1 MDKYTEVV
9 KEIQRGNHEA
19 RNMLENQLK
28 QDYQYMVANV
38 NDLAQAEGLLRSAIA
53 SAMANITPT
62 SSPDGIGE
70 SVRRNLEWN
79 LTRASQVRRDYNQGN
94 NYDDETVTFSQSG
107 TYRMNN
113 NPQGGYA
120 GPAGYQN
127 NGYSQQNTY
136 NDRTNNYNQT
146 NNFSGN
152 NNAGYGQQSNINNNA
167 GYGQQSNINNNAGY
181 RQQNNINNGAGYR
194 QQNNI
199 NNAARPQAPSNAAK
213 NNNKKNFIKYALIGA
228 GIPAIIII
236 GIVLYNVFLKNEPSS
251 SSSGGNSTKRVV
263 SGIDDNTGN
272 STEDYSYQ
280 DDTEDTSYNDTETSD
295 NNIASDTGYEV
306 VIEDYF
312 YYYSNENAE
321 GMKLCYLD
329 CIRDSMEKDMY
340 SSVSGANSMD
350 DYWQVMENGYGSD
363 FQITAD
369 IVSTEECDA
378 ATVLG
383 LESHVQTTYG
393 EKVTIDRA
401 IIANLHET
409 CSGSLTTYSFDESI
423 YVAYIDGAWYMIGTV
438 LQ

>member
-1 MDKYTEVV
+1 MDKYTEIV
-9 KEIQRGNHEA
+9 KEIQRGNREA

-53 SAMANITPT
+53 SAMANITST

-94 NYDDETVTFSQSG
+94 NYGDGTVTFSRSG
-107 TYRMNN
+107 TYSMNN

-120 GPAGYQN
+120 GPAGYRN
-127 NGYSQQNTY
+127 NDYGQQNIY
-136 NDRTNNYNQT
+136 NGRTNNYNQA

-152 NNAGYGQQSNINNNA
+152 NNAGYGQQSNINNGA
-167 GYGQQSNINNNAGY
+167 GYGQRS
-181 RQQNNINNGAGYR
+181 NINNGAGYG

-199 NNAARPQAPSNAAK
+199 NNAARPQTPSNTAPK
-213 NNNKKNFIKYALIGA
+213 TNNKKNFIKYALIGA
-228 GIPAIIII
+228 GILAIIII
-236 GIVLYNVFLKNEPSS
+236 GIVLYNVFFKDNSS
-251 SSSGGNSTKRVV
+251 KKVV

-295 NNIASDTGYEV
+295 NNIASDTGYEI

-312 YYYSNENAE
+312 SYYSNEDAE

-340 SSVSGANSMD
+340 SSVSGAKSMD
-350 DYWQVMENGYGSD
+350 DYWQVMEDGYGSD
-363 FQITAD
+363 FVISAE
-369 IVSTEECDA
+369 IKSVNECDA
-378 ATVLG
+378 STIAG
-383 LESHVQTTYG
+383 LEAHVQTTYG
-393 EKVTIDRA
+393 GTVTIDRA
-401 IIANLHET
+401 VIANLHET
-409 CSGSLTTYSFDESI
+409 CRGSLKSYSFDESI

>member
-1 MDKYTEVV
+1 MDKYTEIV
-9 KEIQRGNHEA
+9 KEIQRGNREA

-38 NDLAQAEGLLRSAIA
+38 NDLAQAEGLLRSAVA
-53 SAMANITPT
+53 SAMANITST

-94 NYDDETVTFSQSG
+94 NYGDGTVTFSRSG
-107 TYRMNN
+107 TYSMNN

-120 GPAGYQN
+120 GPAGYRN
-127 NGYSQQNTY
+127 NGYGQQNIY
-136 NDRTNNYNQT
+136 NGRTNNYNQA

-152 NNAGYGQQSNINNNA
+152 NNAGYGQQSNINNGA
-167 GYGQQSNINNNAGY
+167 GYG
-181 RQQNNINNGAGYR
+181 

-199 NNAARPQAPSNAAK
+199 NNAARPQTPSNTAPK
-213 NNNKKNFIKYALIGA
+213 TNNKKNFIKYALIGA
-228 GIPAIIII
+228 GILAIIII
-236 GIVLYNVFLKNEPSS
+236 GIVLYNVFFKDEPGS
-251 SSSGGNSTKRVV
+251 SSSGGNSSKKVV

-280 DDTEDTSYNDTETSD
+280 DDTEDTSYNDAETSD
-295 NNIASDTGYEV
+295 NNIASDTGYEI

-312 YYYSNENAE
+312 SYYSNEDAE

-340 SSVSGANSMD
+340 SSVSGAKSMD
-350 DYWQVMENGYGSD
+350 DYWQVMEDGYGSD
-363 FQITAD
+363 FVISAE
-369 IVSTEECDA
+369 IKSVNECDA
-378 ATVLG
+378 STIAG
-383 LESHVQTTYG
+383 LEAHVQTTYG
-393 EKVTIDRA
+393 GTVTIDRA
-401 IIANLHET
+401 VIANLHET
-409 CSGSLTTYSFDESI
+409 CRGSLKSYSFDESI

>member
-1 MDKYTEVV
+1 MDKYTEIV
-9 KEIQRGNHEA
+9 KEIQRGNREA

-53 SAMANITPT
+53 SAMANITST

-94 NYDDETVTFSQSG
+94 NYGDGTVTFSRSG
-107 TYRMNN
+107 TYSMNN
-113 NPQGGYA
+113 TPQGGYA
-120 GPAGYQN
+120 GPAGYRN
-127 NGYSQQNTY
+127 NGYGQQNIY
-136 NDRTNNYNQT
+136 NGRTNNYNQA

-152 NNAGYGQQSNINNNA
+152 NNAGYGQQSNINNGA
-167 GYGQQSNINNNAGY
+167 GYGQRS
-181 RQQNNINNGAGYR
+181 NINNGAGYG

-199 NNAARPQAPSNAAK
+199 NNAARPQTPSNTAPK
-213 NNNKKNFIKYALIGA
+213 TNNKKNFIKYALIGA
-228 GIPAIIII
+228 GILAIIII
-236 GIVLYNVFLKNEPSS
+236 GIVLYNVFFKDNSS
-251 SSSGGNSTKRVV
+251 KKVV

-295 NNIASDTGYEV
+295 NNIASDTGYEI

-312 YYYSNENAE
+312 SYYSNEDAE

-340 SSVSGANSMD
+340 SSVSGAKSMD
-350 DYWQVMENGYGSD
+350 DYWQVMEDGYGSD
-363 FQITAD
+363 FVISAE
-369 IVSTEECDA
+369 IKSVNECDA
-378 ATVLG
+378 STIAG
-383 LESHVQTTYG
+383 LEAHVQTTYG
-393 EKVTIDRA
+393 GTVTIDRA
-401 IIANLHET
+401 VIANLHET
-409 CSGSLTTYSFDESI
+409 CRGSLKSYSFDESI

>member
-1 MDKYTEVV
+1 MDKYTEIV
-9 KEIQRGNHEA
+9 KEIQRGNREA

-53 SAMANITPT
+53 SAMANITST

-94 NYDDETVTFSQSG
+94 NYGDDTVTFSRSG
-107 TYRMNN
+107 TYSMNN

-120 GPAGYQN
+120 GPAGYRN
-127 NGYSQQNTY
+127 NGYGQQNIY
-136 NDRTNNYNQT
+136 NDRTNNYNQA

-152 NNAGYGQQSNINNNA
+152 NNAGYGQQSNINNGA
-167 GYGQQSNINNNAGY
+167 GYGQRSNINNGSGY
-181 RQQNNINNGAGYR
+181 G

-199 NNAARPQAPSNAAK
+199 NNAARPQTPSNTAPK
-213 NNNKKNFIKYALIGA
+213 TNNKKNFIKYALIGA

-236 GIVLYNVFLKNEPSS
+236 GIVLYNVFLNPKPGS
-251 SSSGGNSTKRVV
+251 SSSGGNSSKKVV

-295 NNIASDTGYEV
+295 NNIASDTGYEI

-312 YYYSNENAE
+312 SYYSNEDAE

-340 SSVSGANSMD
+340 SSVSGAKSMD
-350 DYWQVMENGYGSD
+350 DYWQVMEDGYGSD
-363 FQITAD
+363 FVISAE
-369 IVSTEECDA
+369 IKSVNECDA
-378 ATVLG
+378 STIAG
-383 LESHVQTTYG
+383 LEAHVQTTYG
-393 EKVTIDRA
+393 GTVTIDRA
-401 IIANLHET
+401 VIANLHET
-409 CSGSLTTYSFDESI
+409 CRGSLKSYSFDESI

>member
-1 MDKYTEVV
+1 MDKYTEIV
-9 KEIQRGNHEA
+9 KEIQRGNQEA

-53 SAMANITPT
+53 SAMANITST

-79 LTRASQVRRDYNQGN
+79 LTRVSQVRRDYNQGN
-94 NYDDETVTFSQSG
+94 NYGDGTVTFSQNG
-107 TYRMNN
+107 AYRMNN
-113 NPQGGYA
+113 NFQGGYA
-120 GPAGYQN
+120 GPAGYRN
-127 NGYSQQNTY
+127 NGYVQQNTY

-146 NNFSGN
+146 NNFNGN
-152 NNAGYGQQSNINNNA
+152 NNAGYGQQSNINNGA
-167 GYGQQSNINNNAGY
+167 GYGQRSNINNGSGY
-181 RQQNNINNGAGYR
+181 G

-199 NNAARPQAPSNAAK
+199 NNAARPQTPSNTAPK
-213 NNNKKNFIKYALIGA
+213 TNNKKNFIKYALIGA
-228 GIPAIIII
+228 GILAIIII
-236 GIVLYNVFLKNEPSS
+236 GIVLYNVFFKDNSS
-251 SSSGGNSTKRVV
+251 KKVV

-295 NNIASDTGYEV
+295 NNIASDTGYEI

-312 YYYSNENAE
+312 YYYSNEDAE

-369 IVSTEECDA
+369 IASTEECDA
-378 ATVLG
+378 STVLG
-383 LESHVQTTYG
+383 LESHIQTTYG

-409 CSGSLTTYSFDESI
+409 CSGSLKTYSFDESI
-423 YVAYIDGAWYMIGTV
+423 YVAYINGAWYMIGTV

>member
-1 MDKYTEVV
+1 MDKYTEIV
-9 KEIQRGNHEA
+9 KEIQRGNREA

-53 SAMANITPT
+53 SAMANITST

-94 NYDDETVTFSQSG
+94 NYGDGTVTFSRGG
-107 TYRMNN
+107 TYSMNN

-120 GPAGYQN
+120 GPAGYRN
-127 NGYSQQNTY
+127 NGYGQQNIY
-136 NDRTNNYNQT
+136 NGRTNNYNQA

-152 NNAGYGQQSNINNNA
+152 NNAGYGQQ
-167 GYGQQSNINNNAGY
+167 
-181 RQQNNINNGAGYR
+181 RNINNGAGYGQR
-194 QQNNI
+194 SNINNGAGYGQQNNI
-199 NNAARPQAPSNAAK
+199 NNAARPQTPSNTAPK
-213 NNNKKNFIKYALIGA
+213 TNNKKNFIKYALIGA
-228 GIPAIIII
+228 GILAIIII
-236 GIVLYNVFLKNEPSS
+236 GIVLYNVFFKDEPGS
-251 SSSGGNSTKRVV
+251 SSSGGNSSKKVV

-295 NNIASDTGYEV
+295 NNIASDTGYEI

-312 YYYSNENAE
+312 SYYSNEDAE

-340 SSVSGANSMD
+340 SSVSGAKSMD
-350 DYWQVMENGYGSD
+350 DYWQVMEDGYGSD
-363 FQITAD
+363 FVISAE
-369 IVSTEECDA
+369 IKSVNECDA
-378 ATVLG
+378 STIAG
-383 LESHVQTTYG
+383 LEAHVQTTYG
-393 EKVTIDRA
+393 GTVTIDRA
-401 IIANLHET
+401 VIANLHET
-409 CSGSLTTYSFDESI
+409 CRGSLKSYSFDESI

>member
-1 MDKYTEVV
+1 MDKYTEIV
-9 KEIQRGNHEA
+9 KEIQRGNQEA

-53 SAMANITPT
+53 SAMANITST

-94 NYDDETVTFSQSG
+94 NYGDGTVTFSQNG
-107 TYRMNN
+107 AYRMNN
-113 NPQGGYA
+113 NSQGGYA
-120 GPAGYQN
+120 GPAGYRN
-127 NGYSQQNTY
+127 NGYVQQNTY

-146 NNFSGN
+146 NNLGGN
-152 NNAGYGQQSNINNNA
+152 NNAGYGQQSNINNGA
-167 GYGQQSNINNNAGY
+167 GYGQRSNINNGSGY
-181 RQQNNINNGAGYR
+181 G

-199 NNAARPQAPSNAAK
+199 NNAARPQTPSNTAPK
-213 NNNKKNFIKYALIGA
+213 TNNKKNFIKYALIGA
-228 GIPAIIII
+228 GILAIIII
-236 GIVLYNVFLKNEPSS
+236 GIVLYNVFFKDNSS
-251 SSSGGNSTKRVV
+251 KKVV

-295 NNIASDTGYEV
+295 NNIASDTGYEI

-312 YYYSNENAE
+312 YYYSNEDAE

-350 DYWQVMENGYGSD
+350 DYWQVMENCYGSD

-369 IVSTEECDA
+369 IASTEECDA
-378 ATVLG
+378 STVLG
-383 LESHVQTTYG
+383 LESHIQTTYG

-423 YVAYIDGAWYMIGTV
+423 YVAYINGAWYMIGTV

>member
-1 MDKYTEVV
+1 MDKYTEIV
-9 KEIQRGNHEA
+9 KEIQRGNREA

-53 SAMANITPT
+53 SAMANITST

-94 NYDDETVTFSQSG
+94 NYGDGTVTFSRSG
-107 TYRMNN
+107 TYSMNN

-120 GPAGYQN
+120 GPAGYRN
-127 NGYSQQNTY
+127 NGYGQQNIY
-136 NDRTNNYNQT
+136 NGRTNNYNQA

-152 NNAGYGQQSNINNNA
+152 NNAGYGQQSNINNGS
-167 GYGQQSNINNNAGY
+167 GYG
-181 RQQNNINNGAGYR
+181 

-199 NNAARPQAPSNAAK
+199 NNAVRSQTPSNTAPK
-213 NNNKKNFIKYALIGA
+213 TNNKKNFIKYALIGA
-228 GIPAIIII
+228 GILAIIII
-236 GIVLYNVFLKNEPSS
+236 GIVLYNVFFKDNSS
-251 SSSGGNSTKRVV
+251 KKVV

-295 NNIASDTGYEV
+295 NNIASDTGYEI

-312 YYYSNENAE
+312 SYYSNEDAE

-340 SSVSGANSMD
+340 SSVSGAKSMD
-350 DYWQVMENGYGSD
+350 DYWQVMEDGYGSD
-363 FQITAD
+363 FVISAE
-369 IVSTEECDA
+369 IKSVNECDA
-378 ATVLG
+378 STIAG
-383 LESHVQTTYG
+383 LEAHVQTTYG
-393 EKVTIDRA
+393 GTVTIDRA
-401 IIANLHET
+401 VIANLHET
-409 CSGSLTTYSFDESI
+409 CRGSLKSYSFDESI

>member
-1 MDKYTEVV
+1 MDKYTEIV
-9 KEIQRGNHEA
+9 KEIQRGNREA

-53 SAMANITPT
+53 SAMANITST

-94 NYDDETVTFSQSG
+94 NYGDGTVTFSRSG
-107 TYRMNN
+107 TYSMNN

-120 GPAGYQN
+120 GPTGYRN
-127 NGYSQQNTY
+127 NGYGQQNIY
-136 NDRTNNYNQT
+136 NGRTNNYNQA

-152 NNAGYGQQSNINNNA
+152 NNAGYGQQSNINNGA
-167 GYGQQSNINNNAGY
+167 GYGQRS
-181 RQQNNINNGAGYR
+181 NINNGAGYG

-199 NNAARPQAPSNAAK
+199 NNAARPQTPSNTAPK
-213 NNNKKNFIKYALIGA
+213 TNNKKNFIKYALIGA
-228 GIPAIIII
+228 GILAIIII
-236 GIVLYNVFLKNEPSS
+236 GIVLYNVFFKDNSS
-251 SSSGGNSTKRVV
+251 KKIV

-295 NNIASDTGYEV
+295 NNIASDTGYEI

-312 YYYSNENAE
+312 SYYSNEDAE

-340 SSVSGANSMD
+340 SSVSGAKSMD
-350 DYWQVMENGYGSD
+350 DYWQVMEDGYGSD
-363 FQITAD
+363 FVISAE
-369 IVSTEECDA
+369 IKSVNECDA
-378 ATVLG
+378 STIAG
-383 LESHVQTTYG
+383 LEAHVQTTYG
-393 EKVTIDRA
+393 GTVTIDRA
-401 IIANLHET
+401 VIANLHET
-409 CSGSLTTYSFDESI
+409 CRGSLKSYSFDESI

>member
-1 MDKYTEVV
+1 MDKYTEIV
-9 KEIQRGNHEA
+9 KEIQRGNQEA

-62 SSPDGIGE
+62 SNPDGIGE

-94 NYDDETVTFSQSG
+94 NYGDDTVTFSRSG
-107 TYRMNN
+107 TYSMNN

-120 GPAGYQN
+120 GPAGYRN
-127 NGYSQQNTY
+127 NGYGQQNIY
-136 NDRTNNYNQT
+136 NDRTNNYNQA

-152 NNAGYGQQSNINNNA
+152 NNAGYGQQSNINNGA
-167 GYGQQSNINNNAGY
+167 GYGQRSNINNGSGY
-181 RQQNNINNGAGYR
+181 G

-199 NNAARPQAPSNAAK
+199 NNAARPQTPSNTAPK
-213 NNNKKNFIKYALIGA
+213 TNKNKKNFIKYALIGA

-236 GIVLYNVFLKNEPSS
+236 GIVLYNVFFKDNSS
-251 SSSGGNSTKRVV
+251 KKVV
-263 SGIDDNTGN
+263 SGIDYNTGN

-295 NNIASDTGYEV
+295 NNIASDTGYEI

-312 YYYSNENAE
+312 YYYSNEDAE

-369 IVSTEECDA
+369 IASTEECDA
-378 ATVLG
+378 STVLG
-383 LESHVQTTYG
+383 LESHIQTTYG

-409 CSGSLTTYSFDESI
+409 CSGSLTTHSFDESI
-423 YVAYIDGAWYMIGTV
+423 YVAYINGAWYMIGTV

>member
-1 MDKYTEVV
+1 MDKYTEIV
-9 KEIQRGNHEA
+9 KEIQRGNQEA

-53 SAMANITPT
+53 SAMANITST

-94 NYDDETVTFSQSG
+94 NYGDGTVTFSQNG
-107 TYRMNN
+107 AYRMNN
-113 NPQGGYA
+113 NSQGGYA
-120 GPAGYQN
+120 GPAGYRN
-127 NGYSQQNTY
+127 NGYGQQNIY
-136 NDRTNNYNQT
+136 NDRTNNYNQA

-152 NNAGYGQQSNINNNA
+152 NNAGYGQQSNINNGA
-167 GYGQQSNINNNAGY
+167 GYGQRSNINNGSGY
-181 RQQNNINNGAGYR
+181 G

-199 NNAARPQAPSNAAK
+199 NNAARPQTPSNTAPK
-213 NNNKKNFIKYALIGA
+213 TNKNKKNFIKYALIGA

-236 GIVLYNVFLKNEPSS
+236 GIVLYNVFFKDNSS
-251 SSSGGNSTKRVV
+251 KKVV

-295 NNIASDTGYEV
+295 NNIASDTGYEI

-312 YYYSNENAE
+312 YYYSNEDAE

-369 IVSTEECDA
+369 IASTEECDA
-378 ATVLG
+378 STVLG
-383 LESHVQTTYG
+383 LESHIQTTYG

-409 CSGSLTTYSFDESI
+409 CSGSLTTHSFDESI
-423 YVAYIDGAWYMIGTV
+423 YVAYINGAWYMIGTV

>member
-1 MDKYTEVV
+1 MDKYTEIV
-9 KEIQRGNHEA
+9 KEIQRGNQEA

-38 NDLAQAEGLLRSAIA
+38 NDMAQAEGLLRSAIA

-62 SSPDGIGE
+62 SNPDGIGE

-94 NYDDETVTFSQSG
+94 NYGDDTVTFSRSG
-107 TYRMNN
+107 TYSMNN

-120 GPAGYQN
+120 GPAGYRN
-127 NGYSQQNTY
+127 NGYGQQNTY
-136 NDRTNNYNQT
+136 NDRTNNYNQA
-146 NNFSGN
+146 NNLGGN
-152 NNAGYGQQSNINNNA
+152 NNAGYG
-167 GYGQQSNINNNAGY
+167 
-181 RQQNNINNGAGYR
+181 

-199 NNAARPQAPSNAAK
+199 NNAARPQTPSNAAPK
-213 NNNKKNFIKYALIGA
+213 TNNNKKNFIKYALIGA

-236 GIVLYNVFLKNEPSS
+236 GIVLYNVFFKDDPSS
-251 SSSGGNSTKRVV
+251 SKKVV
-263 SGIDDNTGN
+263 SGIDDNTGK

-280 DDTEDTSYNDTETSD
+280 DDTEDTSYNDTETSE
-295 NNIASDTGYEV
+295 NNIASDTGYEI

-312 YYYSNENAE
+312 YYYSNEDAE

-350 DYWQVMENGYGSD
+350 DYWQVMEDGYGSD

-378 ATVLG
+378 STVLG

-423 YVAYIDGAWYMIGTV
+423 YVAYINGAWYMIGTV

>member
-1 MDKYTEVV
+1 MDKYTEIV
-9 KEIQRGNHEA
+9 KEIQRGNQEA

-53 SAMANITPT
+53 SAMANITST

-94 NYDDETVTFSQSG
+94 NYGDDTVTFSQNG
-107 TYRMNN
+107 AYRMNN
-113 NPQGGYA
+113 NSQGGYA
-120 GPAGYQN
+120 GPAGYRN
-127 NGYSQQNTY
+127 NGYGQQNIY
-136 NDRTNNYNQT
+136 NDRTNNYNQA

-152 NNAGYGQQSNINNNA
+152 NNAGYGQQSNINNGA
-167 GYGQQSNINNNAGY
+167 GYGQRSNINNGSGY
-181 RQQNNINNGAGYR
+181 G

-199 NNAARPQAPSNAAK
+199 NNAARPQTPSNTAPK
-213 NNNKKNFIKYALIGA
+213 TNKNKKNFIKYALIGA
-228 GIPAIIII
+228 GILAIIII
-236 GIVLYNVFLKNEPSS
+236 GIVLYNVFFKDNSS
-251 SSSGGNSTKRVV
+251 KKVV
-263 SGIDDNTGN
+263 SGVDDNTGN

-295 NNIASDTGYEV
+295 NNIASDTGYEI

-312 YYYSNENAE
+312 YYYSNEDAE

-369 IVSTEECDA
+369 IASTEECDA
-378 ATVLG
+378 STVLG
-383 LESHVQTTYG
+383 LESHIQTTYG

-409 CSGSLTTYSFDESI
+409 CSGSLKTYSFDESI
-423 YVAYIDGAWYMIGTV
+423 YVAYINGAWYMIGTV

>member
-1 MDKYTEVV
+1 MDKYTEIV
-9 KEIQRGNHEA
+9 KEIQRGNREA

-38 NDLAQAEGLLRSAIA
+38 NDLAQAEGLLRSAVA
-53 SAMANITPT
+53 SAMANITST

-94 NYDDETVTFSQSG
+94 NYGDGTVTFSRSG
-107 TYRMNN
+107 TYSMNN

-120 GPAGYQN
+120 GPAGYRN
-127 NGYSQQNTY
+127 NGYGQQNIY
-136 NDRTNNYNQT
+136 NGRTNNYNQA

-152 NNAGYGQQSNINNNA
+152 NNAGYGQQSNINNGA
-167 GYGQQSNINNNAGY
+167 GYGQRS
-181 RQQNNINNGAGYR
+181 NINNGAGYG

-199 NNAARPQAPSNAAK
+199 NNAARPQTPSNTAPK
-213 NNNKKNFIKYALIGA
+213 TNNKKNFIKYALIGA
-228 GIPAIIII
+228 GILAIIII
-236 GIVLYNVFLKNEPSS
+236 GIVLYNVFFKDNSS
-251 SSSGGNSTKRVV
+251 KKVV

-295 NNIASDTGYEV
+295 NNIASDTGYEI

-312 YYYSNENAE
+312 SYYSNEDAE

-340 SSVSGANSMD
+340 SSVSGAKSMD
-350 DYWQVMENGYGSD
+350 DYWQVMEDGYGSD
-363 FQITAD
+363 FVISAE
-369 IVSTEECDA
+369 IKSVNECDA
-378 ATVLG
+378 STIAG
-383 LESHVQTTYG
+383 LEAHVQTTYG
-393 EKVTIDRA
+393 GTVTIDRA
-401 IIANLHET
+401 VIANLHET
-409 CSGSLTTYSFDESI
+409 CRGSLKSYSFDESI

>member
-1 MDKYTEVV
+1 MDKYTEIV
-9 KEIQRGNHEA
+9 KEIQRGNREA

-62 SSPDGIGE
+62 SNPDGIGE

-94 NYDDETVTFSQSG
+94 NYGDDTVTFSRSG
-107 TYRMNN
+107 TYSMNN

-120 GPAGYQN
+120 GPAGYRN
-127 NGYSQQNTY
+127 NGYGQQNIY
-136 NDRTNNYNQT
+136 NDRTNNYNQA

-152 NNAGYGQQSNINNNA
+152 NNAGYGQQSNINNGA
-167 GYGQQSNINNNAGY
+167 GYGQRSNINNGSGY
-181 RQQNNINNGAGYR
+181 G

-199 NNAARPQAPSNAAK
+199 NNAARPQTPSNAAPK
-213 NNNKKNFIKYALIGA
+213 TNNNKKNFIKYALIGA

-236 GIVLYNVFLKNEPSS
+236 GIVLYIVFLKPKPGS
-251 SSSGGNSTKRVV
+251 SSSGGNSSKKVV
-263 SGIDDNTGN
+263 SDIDDNTGN

-295 NNIASDTGYEV
+295 NNIASDTGYEI

-312 YYYSNENAE
+312 YYYSNEDAE

-329 CIRDSMEKDMY
+329 CIRDSVEKDMY

-369 IVSTEECDA
+369 IVSTDECDA
-378 ATVLG
+378 STVLG
-383 LESHVQTTYG
+383 LESHIQTTYG

-423 YVAYIDGAWYMIGTV
+423 YVAYINGAWYMIGTV

>member
-1 MDKYTEVV
+1 MDKYTEIV
-9 KEIQRGNHEA
+9 KEIQRGNQEA

-53 SAMANITPT
+53 SAMANITST

-94 NYDDETVTFSQSG
+94 NYGDDTVTFSRSG
-107 TYRMNN
+107 TYSMNN

-120 GPAGYQN
+120 GPAGYRN
-127 NGYSQQNTY
+127 NGYGQQNIY
-136 NDRTNNYNQT
+136 NDRTNNYNQA

-152 NNAGYGQQSNINNNA
+152 NNAGYGQQSNINNGA
-167 GYGQQSNINNNAGY
+167 GYGQRSNINNGSGY
-181 RQQNNINNGAGYR
+181 G

-199 NNAARPQAPSNAAK
+199 NNAVRSQTPSNTAPK
-213 NNNKKNFIKYALIGA
+213 TNNNKKNFIKYALIGA

-236 GIVLYNVFLKNEPSS
+236 GIVLYNVFLKPKPGS
-251 SSSGGNSTKRVV
+251 SSSGGNSSKKEVP
-263 SGIDDNTGN
+263 SIDDNTGN

-280 DDTEDTSYNDTETSD
+280 DDTEEDTSYNDTETSD
-295 NNIASDTGYEV
+295 NNIASDTGYEI

-312 YYYSNENAE
+312 YYYSNEDAE

-350 DYWQVMENGYGSD
+350 DYWQVMEDGYGSD
-363 FQITAD
+363 FVISAE
-369 IVSTEECDA
+369 IKSVNECDA
-378 ATVLG
+378 STIAG
-383 LESHVQTTYG
+383 LEAHVQTTYG
-393 EKVTIDRA
+393 GTVTIDRA
-401 IIANLHET
+401 VIANLHET
-409 CSGSLTTYSFDESI
+409 CRGSLKSYSFDESI

>member
-1 MDKYTEVV
+1 MDKYTEIV
-9 KEIQRGNHEA
+9 KEIQRGNREA

-53 SAMANITPT
+53 SAMANITST

-94 NYDDETVTFSQSG
+94 NYGDGTVTFSQNG
-107 TYRMNN
+107 AYRMNN
-113 NPQGGYA
+113 NFQGGYA
-120 GPAGYQN
+120 GPAGYRN
-127 NGYSQQNTY
+127 NGYVQQNTY

-146 NNFSGN
+146 NNFNGN
-152 NNAGYGQQSNINNNA
+152 NNAGYGQQSNINNGA
-167 GYGQQSNINNNAGY
+167 GYGQRSNINNGSGY
-181 RQQNNINNGAGYR
+181 G

-199 NNAARPQAPSNAAK
+199 NNAARPQTPSNTAPK
-213 NNNKKNFIKYALIGA
+213 TNNKKNFIKYALIGA
-228 GIPAIIII
+228 GILAIIII
-236 GIVLYNVFLKNEPSS
+236 GIVLYNVFFKDNSS
-251 SSSGGNSTKRVV
+251 KKVV

-295 NNIASDTGYEV
+295 NNIASDTGYEI

-312 YYYSNENAE
+312 YYYSNEDAE

-369 IVSTEECDA
+369 IASTEECDA
-378 ATVLG
+378 STVLG
-383 LESHVQTTYG
+383 LESHIQTTYG

-409 CSGSLTTYSFDESI
+409 CSGSLKTYSFDESI
-423 YVAYIDGAWYMIGTV
+423 YVAYINGAWYMIGTV

>member
-1 MDKYTEVV
+1 MDKYTEIV
-9 KEIQRGNHEA
+9 KEIQRGNREA

-38 NDLAQAEGLLRSAIA
+38 NDLAQAEGLLRSAVA
-53 SAMANITPT
+53 SAMANITST

-94 NYDDETVTFSQSG
+94 NYGDGTVTFSRSG
-107 TYRMNN
+107 TYSMNN

-120 GPAGYQN
+120 GPAGYRN
-127 NGYSQQNTY
+127 NGYGQQNIY
-136 NDRTNNYNQT
+136 NGRTNNYNQA

-152 NNAGYGQQSNINNNA
+152 NNAGYGQQSNINNGA
-167 GYGQQSNINNNAGY
+167 GYGQRS
-181 RQQNNINNGAGYR
+181 
-194 QQNNI
+194 NI
-199 NNAARPQAPSNAAK
+199 NNAARPQTPSNTAPK
-213 NNNKKNFIKYALIGA
+213 TNNKKNFIKYALIGA
-228 GIPAIIII
+228 GILAIIII
-236 GIVLYNVFLKNEPSS
+236 GIVLYNVFFKDEPGS
-251 SSSGGNSTKRVV
+251 SSSGGNSSKKVV

-295 NNIASDTGYEV
+295 NNIASDTGYEI

-312 YYYSNENAE
+312 YYYSNEDAE

-340 SSVSGANSMD
+340 SSVSGAKSMD
-350 DYWQVMENGYGSD
+350 DYWQVMEDGYGSD
-363 FQITAD
+363 FVISAE
-369 IVSTEECDA
+369 IKSVNECDA
-378 ATVLG
+378 STIAG
-383 LESHVQTTYG
+383 LEAHVQTTYG
-393 EKVTIDRA
+393 GTVTIDRA
-401 IIANLHET
+401 VIANLHET
-409 CSGSLTTYSFDESI
+409 CRGSLKSYSFDESI

>member
-1 MDKYTEVV
+1 MDKYTEIV
-9 KEIQRGNHEA
+9 KEIQRGNQEA

-62 SSPDGIGE
+62 SNPDGIGE

-94 NYDDETVTFSQSG
+94 NYGDGTVTFSQNG
-107 TYRMNN
+107 AYRMNN
-113 NPQGGYA
+113 NSQGGYA
-120 GPAGYQN
+120 GPAGYRN
-127 NGYSQQNTY
+127 NGYGQQNIY
-136 NDRTNNYNQT
+136 NDRTNNYNQA

-152 NNAGYGQQSNINNNA
+152 NNAGYGQQSNINNGA
-167 GYGQQSNINNNAGY
+167 GYGQRSNINNGSGY
-181 RQQNNINNGAGYR
+181 G

-199 NNAARPQAPSNAAK
+199 NNAARPQTPSNTAPK
-213 NNNKKNFIKYALIGA
+213 TNKNKKNFIKYALIGA

-236 GIVLYNVFLKNEPSS
+236 GIVLYNVFFKDNSS
-251 SSSGGNSTKRVV
+251 KKVV

-295 NNIASDTGYEV
+295 NNIASDTGYEI

-312 YYYSNENAE
+312 YYYSNEDAE

-369 IVSTEECDA
+369 IASTEECDA
-378 ATVLG
+378 STVLG
-383 LESHVQTTYG
+383 LESHIQTTYG

-409 CSGSLTTYSFDESI
+409 CSGSLTTHSFDESI
-423 YVAYIDGAWYMIGTV
+423 YVAYINGAWYMIGTV

>member
-1 MDKYTEVV
+1 MDKYTEIV
-9 KEIQRGNHEA
+9 KEIQRGNREA

-38 NDLAQAEGLLRSAIA
+38 NDLAQAEGLLRSAVA
-53 SAMANITPT
+53 SAMANITST

-94 NYDDETVTFSQSG
+94 NYGDGTVTFSRSG
-107 TYRMNN
+107 TYSMNN

-120 GPAGYQN
+120 GPAGYGN
-127 NGYSQQNTY
+127 NGY
-136 NDRTNNYNQT
+136 
-146 NNFSGN
+146 G
-152 NNAGYGQQSNINNNA
+152 
-167 GYGQQSNINNNAGY
+167 
-181 RQQNNINNGAGYR
+181 

-199 NNAARPQAPSNAAK
+199 NNAARPQTPSNTAPK
-213 NNNKKNFIKYALIGA
+213 TNNKKNFIKYALIGA
-228 GIPAIIII
+228 GILAIIII
-236 GIVLYNVFLKNEPSS
+236 GIVLYNVFFKDEPGS
-251 SSSGGNSTKRVV
+251 SSSGGNSSKKVV

-295 NNIASDTGYEV
+295 NNIASDTGYEI

-312 YYYSNENAE
+312 SYYSNEDAE

-340 SSVSGANSMD
+340 SSVSGAKSMD
-350 DYWQVMENGYGSD
+350 DYWQVMEDGYGSD
-363 FQITAD
+363 FVISAE
-369 IVSTEECDA
+369 IKSVNECDA
-378 ATVLG
+378 STIAG
-383 LESHVQTTYG
+383 LEAHVQTTYG
-393 EKVTIDRA
+393 GTVTIDRA
-401 IIANLHET
+401 VIANLHET
-409 CSGSLTTYSFDESI
+409 CRGSLKSYSFDESI

>member
-1 MDKYTEVV
+1 MDKYTEIV
-9 KEIQRGNHEA
+9 KEIQRGNQEA

-53 SAMANITPT
+53 SAMANITST

-94 NYDDETVTFSQSG
+94 NYGDGTVTFSQNG
-107 TYRMNN
+107 AYRMNN
-113 NPQGGYA
+113 NFQGGYA
-120 GPAGYQN
+120 GPAGYRN
-127 NGYSQQNTY
+127 NGYGQQNIY
-136 NDRTNNYNQT
+136 NDRTNNYNQA

-152 NNAGYGQQSNINNNA
+152 NNAGYGQQSNINNGA
-167 GYGQQSNINNNAGY
+167 GYGQRSNINNGSGY
-181 RQQNNINNGAGYR
+181 G

-199 NNAARPQAPSNAAK
+199 NNAARPQTPSNTAPK
-213 NNNKKNFIKYALIGA
+213 TNKNKKNFIKYALIGA

-236 GIVLYNVFLKNEPSS
+236 GIVLYNVFFKDNSS
-251 SSSGGNSTKRVV
+251 KKVV

-295 NNIASDTGYEV
+295 NNIASDTGYEI

-312 YYYSNENAE
+312 YYYSNEDAE

-369 IVSTEECDA
+369 IASTEECDA
-378 ATVLG
+378 STVLG
-383 LESHVQTTYG
+383 LESHIQTTYG

-409 CSGSLTTYSFDESI
+409 CSGSLTTHSFDESI
-423 YVAYIDGAWYMIGTV
+423 YVAYINGAWYMIGTV

>member
-1 MDKYTEVV
+1 MDKYTEIV
-9 KEIQRGNHEA
+9 KEIQRGNQEA

-53 SAMANITPT
+53 SAMANITST

-94 NYDDETVTFSQSG
+94 NYGDGTVTFSQNG
-107 TYRMNN
+107 AYRMNN
-113 NPQGGYA
+113 NFQGGYA
-120 GPAGYQN
+120 GPAGYRN
-127 NGYSQQNTY
+127 NGYGQQNIY
-136 NDRTNNYNQT
+136 NDRTNNYNQA

-152 NNAGYGQQSNINNNA
+152 NNAGYGQQSNINNGA
-167 GYGQQSNINNNAGY
+167 GYGQRSNINNGSGY
-181 RQQNNINNGAGYR
+181 G

-199 NNAARPQAPSNAAK
+199 NNAARPQTPSNTAPK
-213 NNNKKNFIKYALIGA
+213 TNNKKNFIKYALIGA
-228 GIPAIIII
+228 GILAIIII
-236 GIVLYNVFLKNEPSS
+236 GIVLYNVFFKDNSS
-251 SSSGGNSTKRVV
+251 KKVV

-295 NNIASDTGYEV
+295 NNIASDTGYEI

-312 YYYSNENAE
+312 YYYSNEDAE

-369 IVSTEECDA
+369 IASTEECDA
-378 ATVLG
+378 STVLG
-383 LESHVQTTYG
+383 LESHIQTTYG

-409 CSGSLTTYSFDESI
+409 CSGSLKTYSFDESI
-423 YVAYIDGAWYMIGTV
+423 YVAYINGAWYMIGTV

>member
-1 MDKYTEVV
+1 MDKYTEIV
-9 KEIQRGNHEA
+9 KEIQRGNQEA

-62 SSPDGIGE
+62 SNPDGIGE

-94 NYDDETVTFSQSG
+94 NYGDDTVTFSRSG
-107 TYRMNN
+107 TYSMNN

-120 GPAGYQN
+120 GPAGYRN
-127 NGYSQQNTY
+127 NGYGQQNIY
-136 NDRTNNYNQT
+136 NDRTNNYNQA

-152 NNAGYGQQSNINNNA
+152 NNAGYGQQSNINNGA
-167 GYGQQSNINNNAGY
+167 GYGQRSNINNGSGY
-181 RQQNNINNGAGYR
+181 G

-199 NNAARPQAPSNAAK
+199 NNAARPQTPSNTAPK
-213 NNNKKNFIKYALIGA
+213 TNKNKKNFIKYALIGA

-236 GIVLYNVFLKNEPSS
+236 GIVLYNVFFKDNSS
-251 SSSGGNSTKRVV
+251 KKVV

-295 NNIASDTGYEV
+295 NNIASDTGYEI

-312 YYYSNENAE
+312 YYYSNEDAE

-350 DYWQVMENGYGSD
+350 GYWQKMENGYGSD

-369 IVSTEECDA
+369 IASTEECDA
-378 ATVLG
+378 STVLG
-383 LESHVQTTYG
+383 LESHIQTTYG

-423 YVAYIDGAWYMIGTV
+423 YVAYINGAWYMIGTV

>member
-1 MDKYTEVV
+1 MDKYTEIV
-9 KEIQRGNHEA
+9 KEIQRGNREA

-53 SAMANITPT
+53 SAMENITST

-94 NYDDETVTFSQSG
+94 NYGDGTVTFSRSG
-107 TYRMNN
+107 TYSMNN

-120 GPAGYQN
+120 GPAGYRN
-127 NGYSQQNTY
+127 NGYGQQNIY
-136 NDRTNNYNQT
+136 NGRTNNYNQA

-152 NNAGYGQQSNINNNA
+152 NNAGYGQQSNINNGA
-167 GYGQQSNINNNAGY
+167 GYGQRS
-181 RQQNNINNGAGYR
+181 
-194 QQNNI
+194 NI
-199 NNAARPQAPSNAAK
+199 NNAARPQTPSNTAPK
-213 NNNKKNFIKYALIGA
+213 TNNKKNFIKYALIGA

-236 GIVLYNVFLKNEPSS
+236 GIVLYNVFFKDEPGS
-251 SSSGGNSTKRVV
+251 SSSGGNSSKKVV

-295 NNIASDTGYEV
+295 NNIASDTGYEI

-312 YYYSNENAE
+312 SYYSNEDAE

-340 SSVSGANSMD
+340 SSVSGAKSMD

-369 IVSTEECDA
+369 IVSTDECDA
-378 ATVLG
+378 STVLG

-423 YVAYIDGAWYMIGTV
+423 YVAYINGAWYMIGTV

>member
-1 MDKYTEVV
+1 MDKYTEIV
-9 KEIQRGNHEA
+9 KEIQRGNREA

-53 SAMANITPT
+53 SAMANITST

-94 NYDDETVTFSQSG
+94 NYGDGTVTFSRSG
-107 TYRMNN
+107 TYSMNN

-120 GPAGYQN
+120 GPAGYRN
-127 NGYSQQNTY
+127 NGYGQQNIY
-136 NDRTNNYNQT
+136 NGRTNNYNQA

-167 GYGQQSNINNNAGY
+167 GYGQRS
-181 RQQNNINNGAGYR
+181 NINNGAGYG

-199 NNAARPQAPSNAAK
+199 NNAARPQTPSNTAPK
-213 NNNKKNFIKYALIGA
+213 TNNKKNFIKYALIGA
-228 GIPAIIII
+228 GILAIIII
-236 GIVLYNVFLKNEPSS
+236 GIVLYNVFFKDNSS
-251 SSSGGNSTKRVV
+251 KKVV

-295 NNIASDTGYEV
+295 NNIASDTGYEI

-312 YYYSNENAE
+312 SYYSNEDAE

-340 SSVSGANSMD
+340 SSVSGAKSMD
-350 DYWQVMENGYGSD
+350 DYWQVMEDGYGSD
-363 FQITAD
+363 FVISAE
-369 IVSTEECDA
+369 IKSVNECDA
-378 ATVLG
+378 STIAG
-383 LESHVQTTYG
+383 LEAHVQTTYG
-393 EKVTIDRA
+393 GTVTIDRA
-401 IIANLHET
+401 VIANLHET
-409 CSGSLTTYSFDESI
+409 CRGSLKSYSFDESI

>member
-1 MDKYTEVV
+1 MDKYTEIV
-9 KEIQRGNHEA
+9 KEVQRGNQEA

-38 NDLAQAEGLLRSAIA
+38 NDMAQAEGLLRSAIA

-62 SSPDGIGE
+62 SNPDGIGE

-94 NYDDETVTFSQSG
+94 NYDDETVTFSRSG
-107 TYRMNN
+107 TYSMNN
-113 NPQGGYA
+113 NPRGGYA
-120 GPAGYQN
+120 GPTGYQN
-127 NGYSQQNTY
+127 NGYGQQNTY
-136 NDRTNNYNQT
+136 SDRTNNYNQT
-146 NNFSGN
+146 NNFNG
-152 NNAGYGQQSNINNNA
+152 
-167 GYGQQSNINNNAGY
+167 NNNAGY
-181 RQQNNINNGAGYR
+181 RQQSNINNGAGYG

-199 NNAARPQAPSNAAK
+199 SNAARPQTPSNAAPK
-213 NNNKKNFIKYALIGA
+213 TNNNKKNFIKYALIGA

-236 GIVLYNVFLKNEPSS
+236 GIVLYNAIPKGNRGS
-251 SSSGGNSTKRVV
+251 SSSGGNSSKKVV

-295 NNIASDTGYEV
+295 NNIASDTGYEI
-306 VIEDYF
+306 VIDDYF

-423 YVAYIDGAWYMIGTV
+423 YVAYINGAWYMIGTV

>member
-1 MDKYTEVV
+1 MDKYTEIV
-9 KEIQRGNHEA
+9 KEIQRGNQEA

-53 SAMANITPT
+53 SAMANITST

-94 NYDDETVTFSQSG
+94 NYGDGTVTFSQNG
-107 TYRMNN
+107 AYRMNN
-113 NPQGGYA
+113 NFQGGYA
-120 GPAGYQN
+120 GPAGYRN
-127 NGYSQQNTY
+127 NGYVQQNTY

-146 NNFSGN
+146 NNFNGN
-152 NNAGYGQQSNINNNA
+152 NNAGYGQQSNINNGA
-167 GYGQQSNINNNAGY
+167 GYGQRSNINNGSGY
-181 RQQNNINNGAGYR
+181 G

-199 NNAARPQAPSNAAK
+199 NNAARPQTPSNTAPK
-213 NNNKKNFIKYALIGA
+213 TNNKKNFIKYALIGA
-228 GIPAIIII
+228 GILAIIII
-236 GIVLYNVFLKNEPSS
+236 GIVLYNVFFKDNSS
-251 SSSGGNSTKRVV
+251 KKVV

-295 NNIASDTGYEV
+295 NNIASDTGYEI

-312 YYYSNENAE
+312 YYYSNEDAE

-350 DYWQVMENGYGSD
+350 DYWQVMENGYGSG

-369 IVSTEECDA
+369 IASTEECDA
-378 ATVLG
+378 STVLG
-383 LESHVQTTYG
+383 LESHIQTTYG

-409 CSGSLTTYSFDESI
+409 CSGSLTSYSFDESI
-423 YVAYIDGAWYMIGTV
+423 YVAYINGAWYMIGTV

>member
-1 MDKYTEVV
+1 MDKYTEIV
-9 KEIQRGNHEA
+9 KEIQRGNQEA

-62 SSPDGIGE
+62 SNPDGIGE

-94 NYDDETVTFSQSG
+94 NYGDDTVTFSRSG
-107 TYRMNN
+107 TYSMNN

-120 GPAGYQN
+120 GPAGYRN
-127 NGYSQQNTY
+127 NGYGQQNIY
-136 NDRTNNYNQT
+136 NDRTNNYNQA

-152 NNAGYGQQSNINNNA
+152 NNAGYGQQSNINNGA
-167 GYGQQSNINNNAGY
+167 GYGQRSNINNGSGY
-181 RQQNNINNGAGYR
+181 G

-199 NNAARPQAPSNAAK
+199 NNAARPQTPSNTAPK
-213 NNNKKNFIKYALIGA
+213 TNKNKKNFIKYALIGA

-236 GIVLYNVFLKNEPSS
+236 GIVLYNYFLKPKPGS
-251 SSSGGNSTKRVV
+251 SSSGGNSSKKVV
-263 SGIDDNTGN
+263 SGVDDNTGN

-295 NNIASDTGYEV
+295 NNIASDTGYEI

-312 YYYSNENAE
+312 YYYSNEDEE

-369 IVSTEECDA
+369 IASTKECDA
-378 ATVLG
+378 STVLG
-383 LESHVQTTYG
+383 LESHIQTTYG

-423 YVAYIDGAWYMIGTV
+423 YVAYINGAWYMIGTV

>member
-1 MDKYTEVV
+1 MDKYTEIV
-9 KEIQRGNHEA
+9 KEIQRGNQEA

-38 NDLAQAEGLLRSAIA
+38 NDMAQAEGLLRSAIA

-62 SSPDGIGE
+62 SNPDGIGE

-94 NYDDETVTFSQSG
+94 NYGDDTVTFSRSG
-107 TYRMNN
+107 TYSMNN

-120 GPAGYQN
+120 GPAGYRN
-127 NGYSQQNTY
+127 NGYGQQNTY
-136 NDRTNNYNQT
+136 NDRTNNYNQA
-146 NNFSGN
+146 NNLGGN
-152 NNAGYGQQSNINNNA
+152 NNAGYG
-167 GYGQQSNINNNAGY
+167 
-181 RQQNNINNGAGYR
+181 

-199 NNAARPQAPSNAAK
+199 NNAARPQTPSNAAPK
-213 NNNKKNFIKYALIGA
+213 TNNNKKNFIKYALIGA

-236 GIVLYNVFLKNEPSS
+236 GIVLYNVFFKDDPGS
-251 SSSGGNSTKRVV
+251 SSSGGNSTKKEV
-263 SGIDDNTGN
+263 SDIDDNTGN

-280 DDTEDTSYNDTETSD
+280 DDTEDTSYNDTETSE
-295 NNIASDTGYEV
+295 NNIASDTGYEI

-312 YYYSNENAE
+312 YYYSNEDAE

-350 DYWQVMENGYGSD
+350 DYWQVMEDGYGSD

-378 ATVLG
+378 STVLG

-423 YVAYIDGAWYMIGTV
+423 YVAYINGAWYMIGTV

>member
-1 MDKYTEVV
+1 MDKYTEIV
-9 KEIQRGNHEA
+9 KEIQRGNQEA

-38 NDLAQAEGLLRSAIA
+38 NDMAQAEGLLRSAIA

-62 SSPDGIGE
+62 SNPDGIGE

-94 NYDDETVTFSQSG
+94 NYGDDTVTFSQNG
-107 TYRMNN
+107 AYRMNN
-113 NPQGGYA
+113 NSQGGYA
-120 GPAGYQN
+120 GPAGYRN
-127 NGYSQQNTY
+127 NGYGQQNTY
-136 NDRTNNYNQT
+136 NDRTNNYNQA
-146 NNFSGN
+146 NNLGGN
-152 NNAGYGQQSNINNNA
+152 NNAGYGQQSNINNGA
-167 GYGQQSNINNNAGY
+167 GYGQRSNINNGAGY
-181 RQQNNINNGAGYR
+181 GQQNNINNG
-194 QQNNI
+194 
-199 NNAARPQAPSNAAK
+199 ARPQAPSNAAPK
-213 NNNKKNFIKYALIGA
+213 NNNKKNFAKYALIGA

-236 GIVLYNVFLKNEPSS
+236 CIVLYYVFLKGEPSS
-251 SSSGGNSTKRVV
+251 SSSGGNSTKKEV
-263 SGIDDNTGN
+263 SDIDDNTGN

-280 DDTEDTSYNDTETSD
+280 DDTEDTSYNDTETSE
-295 NNIASDTGYEV
+295 NNIASDTGYEI

-312 YYYSNENAE
+312 YYYSNEDAE

-350 DYWQVMENGYGSD
+350 DYWQVMEDGYGSD

-378 ATVLG
+378 STVLG

-423 YVAYIDGAWYMIGTV
+423 YVAYINGAWYMIGTV

>member
-1 MDKYTEVV
+1 
-9 KEIQRGNHEA
+9 
-19 RNMLENQLK
+19 MLENQLK

-62 SSPDGIGE
+62 SNPDGIGE

-94 NYDDETVTFSQSG
+94 NYGDDTVTFSRSG
-107 TYRMNN
+107 TYSMNN

-120 GPAGYQN
+120 GPAGYRN
-127 NGYSQQNTY
+127 NGYGQQNIY
-136 NDRTNNYNQT
+136 NDRANNYNQA

-152 NNAGYGQQSNINNNA
+152 NNAGYGQQSNINNGA
-167 GYGQQSNINNNAGY
+167 GYGQRSNINNGSGY
-181 RQQNNINNGAGYR
+181 G

-199 NNAARPQAPSNAAK
+199 NNAARPQTPSNAAPK
-213 NNNKKNFIKYALIGA
+213 TNNNKKNFIKYALIGA

-236 GIVLYNVFLKNEPSS
+236 GIVLYNVFLKPKPGS
-251 SSSGGNSTKRVV
+251 SSSGGNSSKKVV

-295 NNIASDTGYEV
+295 NNIASDTGYEI

-312 YYYSNENAE
+312 YYYSNEDAE

-369 IVSTEECDA
+369 IASTEECDA
-378 ATVLG
+378 STVLG
-383 LESHVQTTYG
+383 LESHIQTTYG

-409 CSGSLTTYSFDESI
+409 CSGSLTTHSFDESI
-423 YVAYIDGAWYMIGTV
+423 YVAYINGAWYMIGTV

>member
-1 MDKYTEVV
+1 MDKYTEIV
-9 KEIQRGNHEA
+9 KEIQRGNREA

-53 SAMANITPT
+53 SAMANITST

-94 NYDDETVTFSQSG
+94 NYGDDTVTFSRSG
-107 TYRMNN
+107 TYSMNN

-120 GPAGYQN
+120 GPAGYRN
-127 NGYSQQNTY
+127 NGYGQQNIY
-136 NDRTNNYNQT
+136 NDRTNNYNQA

-152 NNAGYGQQSNINNNA
+152 NNAGYGQQSNINNGA
-167 GYGQQSNINNNAGY
+167 GYGQRS
-181 RQQNNINNGAGYR
+181 NINNGAGYG

-199 NNAARPQAPSNAAK
+199 NNAARPQTPSNTAPK
-213 NNNKKNFIKYALIGA
+213 TNNKKNFIKYALIGA
-228 GIPAIIII
+228 GILAIIII
-236 GIVLYNVFLKNEPSS
+236 GIVLYNVFFKDNSS
-251 SSSGGNSTKRVV
+251 KKVV

-295 NNIASDTGYEV
+295 NNIASDTGYEI

-312 YYYSNENAE
+312 SYYSNEDAE

-340 SSVSGANSMD
+340 SSVSGAKSMD
-350 DYWQVMENGYGSD
+350 DYWQVMEDGYGSD
-363 FQITAD
+363 FVISAE
-369 IVSTEECDA
+369 IKSVNECDA
-378 ATVLG
+378 STIAG
-383 LESHVQTTYG
+383 LEAHVQTTYG
-393 EKVTIDRA
+393 GTVTIDRA
-401 IIANLHET
+401 VIANLHET
-409 CSGSLTTYSFDESI
+409 CRGSLKSYSFDESI
-423 YVAYIDGAWYMIGTV
+423 YVAYINGAWYMIGTV

>member
-1 MDKYTEVV
+1 MDKYTEIV
-9 KEIQRGNHEA
+9 KEIQRGNQEA

-53 SAMANITPT
+53 SAMANITST

-94 NYDDETVTFSQSG
+94 NYGDGTVTFSQNG
-107 TYRMNN
+107 AYRMNN
-113 NPQGGYA
+113 NFQGGYA
-120 GPAGYQN
+120 GPAGYRN
-127 NGYSQQNTY
+127 NGYVQQNIY
-136 NDRTNNYNQT
+136 NDRTNNYNQA

-152 NNAGYGQQSNINNNA
+152 NNAGYGQQSNINNGA
-167 GYGQQSNINNNAGY
+167 GYGQRSNINNGSGY
-181 RQQNNINNGAGYR
+181 G

-199 NNAARPQAPSNAAK
+199 NNAARPQTPSNTAPK
-213 NNNKKNFIKYALIGA
+213 TNKNKKNFIKYALIGA
-228 GIPAIIII
+228 GILAIIII
-236 GIVLYNVFLKNEPSS
+236 GIVLYNVFFKDNSS
-251 SSSGGNSTKRVV
+251 KKVV
-263 SGIDDNTGN
+263 SGVDDNTGN

-295 NNIASDTGYEV
+295 NNIASDTGYEI

-312 YYYSNENAE
+312 YYYSNEDAE

-350 DYWQVMENGYGSD
+350 DYWQVMENSYGSD

-369 IVSTEECDA
+369 IASTEECDA
-378 ATVLG
+378 STVLG
-383 LESHVQTTYG
+383 LESHIQTTYG

-423 YVAYIDGAWYMIGTV
+423 YVAYINGAWYMIGTV

>member
-1 MDKYTEVV
+1 MDKYTEIV
-9 KEIQRGNHEA
+9 KEIQRGNQEA

-62 SSPDGIGE
+62 SNPDGIGE

-94 NYDDETVTFSQSG
+94 NYGDGTVTFSQNG
-107 TYRMNN
+107 AYRMNN
-113 NPQGGYA
+113 NSQGGYA
-120 GPAGYQN
+120 GPAGYRN
-127 NGYSQQNTY
+127 NGYVQQNTY

-146 NNFSGN
+146 NNFNGN
-152 NNAGYGQQSNINNNA
+152 NNAGYGQQSNINNGA
-167 GYGQQSNINNNAGY
+167 GYGQRSNINNGSGY
-181 RQQNNINNGAGYR
+181 G

-199 NNAARPQAPSNAAK
+199 NNAARPQTPSNTAPK
-213 NNNKKNFIKYALIGA
+213 TNNKKNFIKYALIGA
-228 GIPAIIII
+228 GILAIIII
-236 GIVLYNVFLKNEPSS
+236 GIVLYNVFFKDNSS
-251 SSSGGNSTKRVV
+251 KKVV

-295 NNIASDTGYEV
+295 NNIASDTGYEI

-312 YYYSNENAE
+312 YYYSNEDAE

-369 IVSTEECDA
+369 IASTEECDA
-378 ATVLG
+378 STVLG
-383 LESHVQTTYG
+383 LESHIQTTYG

-409 CSGSLTTYSFDESI
+409 CSGSLTTHSFDESI
-423 YVAYIDGAWYMIGTV
+423 YVAYINGAWYMIGTV

>member
-1 MDKYTEVV
+1 MDKYTEIV
-9 KEIQRGNHEA
+9 KEIQRGNQEA

-62 SSPDGIGE
+62 SNPDGIGE

-94 NYDDETVTFSQSG
+94 NYGDDTVTFSRSG
-107 TYRMNN
+107 TYSMNN

-120 GPAGYQN
+120 GPAGYRN
-127 NGYSQQNTY
+127 NGYVQQNTY

-146 NNFSGN
+146 NNLGGN
-152 NNAGYGQQSNINNNA
+152 NNAGYGQQSNINNGA
-167 GYGQQSNINNNAGY
+167 GYGQRSNINNGSGY
-181 RQQNNINNGAGYR
+181 G

-199 NNAARPQAPSNAAK
+199 NNAARPQTPSNTAPK
-213 NNNKKNFIKYALIGA
+213 TNNKKNFIKYALIGA
-228 GIPAIIII
+228 GILAIIII
-236 GIVLYNVFLKNEPSS
+236 GIVLYNVFFKDNSS
-251 SSSGGNSTKRVV
+251 KKVV

-295 NNIASDTGYEV
+295 NNIASDTGYEI

-312 YYYSNENAE
+312 YYYSNEDAE

-369 IVSTEECDA
+369 IASTEECDA
-378 ATVLG
+378 STVLG
-383 LESHVQTTYG
+383 LESHIQTTYG

-409 CSGSLTTYSFDESI
+409 CSGSLKTYSFDESI
-423 YVAYIDGAWYMIGTV
+423 YVAYINGAWYMIGTV

>member
-1 MDKYTEVV
+1 MDKYTEIV
-9 KEIQRGNHEA
+9 KEIQRGNQEA

-38 NDLAQAEGLLRSAIA
+38 NDMAQAEGLLRSAIA

-62 SSPDGIGE
+62 SNPDGIGE

-94 NYDDETVTFSQSG
+94 NYGDDTVTFSRSG
-107 TYRMNN
+107 TYSMNN

-120 GPAGYQN
+120 GPAGYRN
-127 NGYSQQNTY
+127 NGYGQQNTY
-136 NDRTNNYNQT
+136 NDRTNNYNQA
-146 NNFSGN
+146 NNLGGN
-152 NNAGYGQQSNINNNA
+152 NNAGYGQQSNINNGA
-167 GYGQQSNINNNAGY
+167 GYGQRS
-181 RQQNNINNGAGYR
+181 NINNGAGYR

-199 NNAARPQAPSNAAK
+199 NNAARPQTPSNAALK
-213 NNNKKNFIKYALIGA
+213 TNNNKKNFIKYALIGA

-236 GIVLYNVFLKNEPSS
+236 GIVLYNVFFKGNPGS
-251 SSSGGNSTKRVV
+251 SSSGGNSSKKVV

-295 NNIASDTGYEV
+295 NNIASDTGYEI

-350 DYWQVMENGYGSD
+350 DYWQVMEDGYGSD

-378 ATVLG
+378 STVLG

-423 YVAYIDGAWYMIGTV
+423 YVAYINGAWYMIGTV

>member
-1 MDKYTEVV
+1 MDKYTEIV
-9 KEIQRGNHEA
+9 KEIQRGNREA

-53 SAMANITPT
+53 SAMANITST

-94 NYDDETVTFSQSG
+94 NYGDGTVTFSRSG
-107 TYRMNN
+107 TYSMNN

-120 GPAGYQN
+120 GPAGYRN
-127 NGYSQQNTY
+127 NGYGQQNIY
-136 NDRTNNYNQT
+136 NDRTNNYNQA

-152 NNAGYGQQSNINNNA
+152 NNAGYGQQSNINNGA
-167 GYGQQSNINNNAGY
+167 GYGQRS
-181 RQQNNINNGAGYR
+181 NINNGAGYG

-199 NNAARPQAPSNAAK
+199 NNAARPQTPSNTAPK
-213 NNNKKNFIKYALIGA
+213 TNNKKNFIKYALIGA
-228 GIPAIIII
+228 GILAIIII
-236 GIVLYNVFLKNEPSS
+236 GIVLYNVFFKDNSS
-251 SSSGGNSTKRVV
+251 KKVV

-295 NNIASDTGYEV
+295 NNIASDTGYEI

-312 YYYSNENAE
+312 SYYSNEDAE

-340 SSVSGANSMD
+340 SSVSGAKSMD
-350 DYWQVMENGYGSD
+350 DYWQVMEDGYGSD
-363 FQITAD
+363 FVISAE
-369 IVSTEECDA
+369 IKSVNECDA
-378 ATVLG
+378 STIAG
-383 LESHVQTTYG
+383 LEAHVQTTYG
-393 EKVTIDRA
+393 GTVTIDRA
-401 IIANLHET
+401 VIANLHET
-409 CSGSLTTYSFDESI
+409 CRGSLKSYSFDESI

>member
-1 MDKYTEVV
+1 MDKYTEIV
-9 KEIQRGNHEA
+9 KEIQRGNQEA

-53 SAMANITPT
+53 SAMANITST

-94 NYDDETVTFSQSG
+94 NYGDGTVTFSQNG
-107 TYRMNN
+107 AYRMNN
-113 NPQGGYA
+113 NSQGGYA
-120 GPAGYQN
+120 GPAGYRN
-127 NGYSQQNTY
+127 NGYVQQNTY

-146 NNFSGN
+146 NNLGGN
-152 NNAGYGQQSNINNNA
+152 NNAGYGQQSNINNGA
-167 GYGQQSNINNNAGY
+167 GYGQRSNINNGSGY
-181 RQQNNINNGAGYR
+181 G

-199 NNAARPQAPSNAAK
+199 NNAARPQTPSNTAPK
-213 NNNKKNFIKYALIGA
+213 TNNKKNFIKYALIGA
-228 GIPAIIII
+228 GILAIIII
-236 GIVLYNVFLKNEPSS
+236 GIVLYNVFFKDNSS
-251 SSSGGNSTKRVV
+251 KKVV

-295 NNIASDTGYEV
+295 NNIASDTGYEI

-312 YYYSNENAE
+312 YYYSNEDAE

-350 DYWQVMENGYGSD
+350 DYWQVMVNGYGSD

-369 IVSTEECDA
+369 IASTEECDA
-378 ATVLG
+378 STVLG
-383 LESHVQTTYG
+383 LESHIQTTYG

-409 CSGSLTTYSFDESI
+409 CSGSLKTYSFDESI
-423 YVAYIDGAWYMIGTV
+423 YVAYINGAWYMIGTV

>member
-1 MDKYTEVV
+1 MDKYTEIV
-9 KEIQRGNHEA
+9 KEIQRGNREA

-53 SAMANITPT
+53 SAMANITST

-94 NYDDETVTFSQSG
+94 NYGDGTVTFSRSG
-107 TYRMNN
+107 TYSMNN

-120 GPAGYQN
+120 GPAGYRN
-127 NGYSQQNTY
+127 NGYGQQNIY
-136 NDRTNNYNQT
+136 NGRTNNYNQA

-152 NNAGYGQQSNINNNA
+152 NNAGYGQQSNINNGA
-167 GYGQQSNINNNAGY
+167 GYGQRS
-181 RQQNNINNGAGYR
+181 NINNGAGYG

-199 NNAARPQAPSNAAK
+199 NNAARPQTPSNVAPK
-213 NNNKKNFIKYALIGA
+213 TNNKKNFIKYALIGA
-228 GIPAIIII
+228 GILAIIII
-236 GIVLYNVFLKNEPSS
+236 GIVLYNVFFKDEPGS
-251 SSSGGNSTKRVV
+251 SSSGGNSSKKVV

-295 NNIASDTGYEV
+295 NNIASDTGYEI

-312 YYYSNENAE
+312 SYYSNEDAE

-340 SSVSGANSMD
+340 SSVSGAKSMD
-350 DYWQVMENGYGSD
+350 DYWQVMEDGYGSD
-363 FQITAD
+363 FVISAE
-369 IVSTEECDA
+369 IKSVNECDA
-378 ATVLG
+378 STIAG
-383 LESHVQTTYG
+383 LEAHVQTTYG
-393 EKVTIDRA
+393 GTVTIDRA
-401 IIANLHET
+401 VIANLHET
-409 CSGSLTTYSFDESI
+409 CRGSLKSYSFDESI